1 MGTPGEFPISELVAR
16 TGVPAASIHHYRRLG
31 LLPAPRRAAAN
42 RFLYNQRHAEAV
54 EQIREL
60 RERHRLPLRHI
71 AQIMNAENPDHT
83 EVANLADSGEQL
95 RDVAIQEFALR
106 GYTEVSVADICAQA
120 GVAKGTFYRYY
131 RSKQDLFFR
140 AVEAVV
146 DNTAEDFAASVGGQ
160 VGLSRQEL
168 TRRLAETL
176 LPGLP
181 IMLEVAKRSVQGQ
194 VEHAAAAQRVFW
206 RLAERLGE
214 ALSDDPRRHRL
225 AGALIMDAIAH
236 IFAESL
242 MGRFADRPKFED
254 HEAANALTAS
264 D

>member
-1 MGTPGEFPISELVAR
+1 MGTPGEFSISELVAR

-31 LLPAPRRAAAN
+31 LLPLPRRAAAN
-42 RFLYNQRHAEAV
+42 RFLYDQRHVDAV
-54 EQIREL
+54 ERIRDL

-71 AQIMNAENPDHT
+71 AQIMDAESTDNADMAKVP
-83 EVANLADSGEQL
+83 DSGEQL
-95 RDVAIQEFALR
+95 RDMAIQEFALR
-106 GYTEVSVADICAQA
+106 GYTEVSVADICTLA
-120 GVAKGTFYRYY
+120 GVAKGTFYRHY
-131 RSKQDLFFR
+131 RSKQDLFFH

-146 DNTAEDFAASVGGQ
+146 DNTAEEFAAAVAGQ

-214 ALSDDPRRHRL
+214 ALSDDPRGHRL

-254 HEAANALTAS
+254 GGAVNALTAS

>member
-1 MGTPGEFPISELVAR
+1 MEFPISELVAR

-31 LLPAPRRAAAN
+31 LLPPARRAAAN
-42 RFLYNQRHAEAV
+42 RFLYNQQHADAV
-54 EQIREL
+54 ARIRDL

-71 AQIMNAENPDHT
+71 AQIMGAESSDST
-83 EVANLADSGEQL
+83 EVAAPPDSGDQL

-106 GYTEVSVADICAQA
+106 GYTEVSVADICTQA
-120 GVAKGTFYRYY
+120 GVAKGTFYRHY

-146 DNTAEDFAASVGGQ
+146 DSTAENFAAAVAGE
-160 VGLSRQEL
+160 VGLSREEL
-168 TRRLAETL
+168 TRRLAESL

-194 VEHAAAAQRVFW
+194 VEHAAAAQQVFW

-214 ALSDDPRRHRL
+214 VLSDDPRGHRL

-236 IFAESL
+236 IFAEGL
-242 MGRFADRPKFED
+242 MGHFADRPSFGPPGD
-254 HEAANALTAS
+254 

>member
-1 MGTPGEFPISELVAR
+1 MGTAGEFPISELVAR

-42 RFLYNQRHAEAV
+42 RFLYSQRHAEAV

-71 AQIMNAENPDHT
+71 ARIMNAENPEH
-83 EVANLADSGEQL
+83 AHMADSGEQL
-95 RDVAIQEFALR
+95 RTVAIQEFALR
-106 GYTEVSVADICAQA
+106 GYTEVSVAEICAQA

-146 DNTAEDFAASVGGQ
+146 DNTAEAFAASAGGQ

-214 ALSDDPRRHRL
+214 ALSDDPRGHRL

-242 MGRFADRPKFED
+242 MGHFADRPSVED
-254 HEAANALTAS
+254 LGAFKALTAKP
-264 D
+264 

>member
-42 RFLYNQRHAEAV
+42 RFLYSQRHADAV
-54 EQIREL
+54 TRIRDL

-71 AQIMNAENPDHT
+71 AQIMAAEHPEGTD
-83 EVANLADSGEQL
+83 VASLPDSGEKL
-95 RDVAIQEFALR
+95 RNVAIQEFALR
-106 GYTEVSVADICAQA
+106 GYTEVSVADICTQA

-131 RSKQDLFFR
+131 RSKQDLFFQ

-146 DNTAEDFAASVGGQ
+146 DSTAENFAAAVAGQ
-160 VGLSRQEL
+160 VGLSREEL
-168 TRRLAETL
+168 TGHLAETL

-214 ALSDDPRRHRL
+214 ALSDDPRGHRL

-236 IFAESL
+236 IFAEGL
-242 MGRFADRPKFED
+242 MGRFADRPRFD
-254 HEAANALTAS
+254 VPTAALP
-264 D
+264 

>member
-42 RFLYNQRHAEAV
+42 RFLYSQRHADAV
-54 EQIREL
+54 ERVREL

-71 AQIMNAENPDHT
+71 AQIMDAENPGQTDM
-83 EVANLADSGEQL
+83 ASLADSGEQL
-95 RDVAIQEFALR
+95 RSVAVQEFALR
-106 GYTEVSVADICAQA
+106 GYTEVSVADICTQA
-120 GVAKGTFYRYY
+120 GVAKGTFYRYF
-131 RSKQDLFFR
+131 RSKQDLFFQ

-146 DNTAEDFAASVGGQ
+146 DNIAEEFAASVDGQ

-168 TRRLAETL
+168 TRKLAETL

-181 IMLEVAKRSVQGQ
+181 IMLELAKRSVQGQ

-214 ALSDDPRRHRL
+214 ALSDDPRGHRL

-236 IFAESL
+236 IFAEGL
-242 MGRFADRPKFED
+242 MGHFADRPSFD
-254 HEAANALTAS
+254 GAGGAIALTAP

>member
-1 MGTPGEFPISELVAR
+1 MATPGEFPISELVAR
-16 TGVPAASIHHYRRLG
+16 TGVPAASIHHYRRLD
-31 LLPAPRRAAAN
+31 LLPPPRRAAAN
-42 RFLYNQRHAEAV
+42 RFLYSQRHADAV
-54 EQIREL
+54 TRIRDL
-60 RERHRLPLRHI
+60 RERHRLPLRLI
-71 AQIMNAENPDHT
+71 AQILDAENSDHAP
-83 EVANLADSGEQL
+83 VPAMADSGEQL
-95 RDVAIQEFALR
+95 RAVAISEFALR

-131 RSKQDLFFR
+131 KSKQDLFFR

-146 DNTAEDFAASVGGQ
+146 DNTAEEFAAAVSGE
-160 VGLSRQEL
+160 VGLSRPEL
-168 TRRLAETL
+168 TRRLARTL

-214 ALSDDPRRHRL
+214 ALSDDPRGHRL

-236 IFAESL
+236 IFAEGL
-242 MGRFADRPKFED
+242 MGRFADRPSFD
-254 HEAANALTAS
+254 EAGAVIALTAPH
-264 D
+264 

>member
-1 MGTPGEFPISELVAR
+1 MGALGEFPISELVAR

-54 EQIREL
+54 ERIRDL

-71 AQIMNAENPDHT
+71 AQIMDAENTDHAD
-83 EVANLADSGEQL
+83 VPNLADSGEQL
-95 RDVAIQEFALR
+95 RGVAIQEFALR
-106 GYTEVSVADICAQA
+106 GYTEVSVAEICAQA

-146 DNTAEDFAASVGGQ
+146 DNTAEEFAAAVDGQ
-160 VGLSRQEL
+160 IGLSREEL

-214 ALSDDPRRHRL
+214 ALSDDPRGHRL

-236 IFAESL
+236 IFAEGL
-242 MGRFADRPKFED
+242 MGRFADRPAFDQSES
-254 HEAANALTAS
+254 AIALTAP

>member
-42 RFLYNQRHAEAV
+42 RFLYNQRHADAV
-54 EQIREL
+54 ERIRDL
-60 RERHRLPLRHI
+60 RQRHRLPLRHI
-71 AQIMNAENPDHT
+71 AQIMDAENPDHAD
-83 EVANLADSGEQL
+83 VANLADSGEQL

-106 GYTEVSVADICAQA
+106 GYTEVSVADICAHA

-131 RSKQDLFFR
+131 RSKQDLFFH

-146 DNTAEDFAASVGGQ
+146 DSTAENFTAAVSGQ
-160 VGLSRQEL
+160 VGLSREEL

-176 LPGLP
+176 RPGLP

-214 ALSDDPRRHRL
+214 ALSDDPRGHRL
-225 AGALIMDAIAH
+225 AGTLIMDAIAH
-236 IFAESL
+236 IFAEGL
-242 MGRFADRPKFED
+242 MGRFADRPNFD
-254 HEAANALTAS
+254 APDPTMP
-264 D
+264 